1 MPHLTVLLPVYRCYA
16 PFVIH
21 RRHKSISFEPRNFLD
36 PVMLEDN
43 MLAQALVVW
52 VSEMRDR
59 FSPETESAGELL
71 LTHRSTVLREL
82 RERISS
88 SQACTS
94 DSVMWTILMLAA
106 TEVSSI
112 LR

>member
-1 MPHLTVLLPVYRCYA
+1 MLLPVYRSYA

-21 RRHKSISFEPRNFLD
+21 RRNKSISFEPRNFLD
-36 PVMLEDN
+36 PVMLQDN

-59 FSPETESAGELL
+59 FSPETESAGEVL

-106 TEVSSI
+106 AEVRSI

>member
-1 MPHLTVLLPVYRCYA
+1 MLLPVYRCYA

-43 MLAQALVVW
+43 LLAQALVVW
-52 VSEMRDR
+52 VSEMRDH
-59 FSPETESAGELL
+59 FSPETENVGELL
-71 LTHRSTVLREL
+71 LIHRSMVLREL

-94 DSVMWTILMLAA
+94 DSVMWTILMLAT
-106 TEVSSI
+106 TEVNSI